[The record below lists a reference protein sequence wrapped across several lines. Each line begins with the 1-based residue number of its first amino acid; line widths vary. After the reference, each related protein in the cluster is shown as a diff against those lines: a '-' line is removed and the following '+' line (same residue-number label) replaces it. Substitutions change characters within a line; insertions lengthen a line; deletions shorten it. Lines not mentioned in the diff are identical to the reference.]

1 MKPLRLKNM
10 IAGCLLAAGA
20 LPVWG
25 QSGAPT
31 LVIRIDDLG
40 ALHSVNEACIQTY
53 RSGIA
58 RSVEV
63 MPVAAWYPEAIK
75 MLRAMFRSRT
85 LQTLFSALHPRWS
98 MELGLNW
105 AKHSRLKRIDGKEPA
120 YMGENNEYLVLYTKE
135 YLKSHPNINYFI
147 YGHRHIELDLMLS
160 STARILILGDWI
172 NYFSYAVFDGEN
184 LFLENFVEGE
194 TKL

>member
-1 MKPLRLKNM
+1 M
-10 IAGCLLAAGA
+10 
-20 LPVWG
+20 PVWG

-75 MLRAMFRSRT
+75 MLKENPGLFMYIHNSSPSRVITT
-85 LQTLFSALHPRWS
+85 LVEKD
-98 MELGLNW
+98 ME
-105 AKHSRLKRIDGKEPA
+105 KKREAGKQEKVC
-120 YMGENNEYLVLYTKE
+120 M
-135 YLKSHPNINYFI
+135 
-147 YGHRHIELDLMLS
+147 
-160 STARILILGDWI
+160 
-172 NYFSYAVFDGEN
+172 
-184 LFLENFVEGE
+184 
-194 TKL
+194 

>member
-75 MLRAMFRSRT
+75 MLKEN
-85 LQTLFSALHPRWS
+85 P
-98 MELGLNW
+98 GLDVG
-105 AKHSRLKRIDGKEPA
+105 RD
-120 YMGENNEYLVLYTKE
+120 
-135 YLKSHPNINYFI
+135 
-147 YGHRHIELDLMLS
+147 
-160 STARILILGDWI
+160 
-172 NYFSYAVFDGEN
+172 
-184 LFLENFVEGE
+184 
-194 TKL
+194 

>member
-1 MKPLRLKNM
+1 M
-10 IAGCLLAAGA
+10 
-20 LPVWG
+20 PVWG

-75 MLRAMFRSRT
+75 MLKENPDKEIPKEKWEWASD
-85 LQTLFSALHPRWS
+85 LVQIILFYEVYKRRHNNHN
-98 MELGLNW
+98 GI
-105 AKHSRLKRIDGKEPA
+105 LK
-120 YMGENNEYLVLYTKE
+120 
-135 YLKSHPNINYFI
+135 F
-147 YGHRHIELDLMLS
+147 
-160 STARILILGDWI
+160 
-172 NYFSYAVFDGEN
+172 
-184 LFLENFVEGE
+184 
-194 TKL
+194 

>member
-1 MKPLRLKNM
+1 M

-75 MLRAMFRSRT
+75 ML
-85 LQTLFSALHPRWS
+85 S
-98 MELGLNW
+98 MQYRKLCQR
-105 AKHSRLKRIDGKEPA
+105 K
-120 YMGENNEYLVLYTKE
+120 
-135 YLKSHPNINYFI
+135 
-147 YGHRHIELDLMLS
+147 
-160 STARILILGDWI
+160 LILEVCTG
-172 NYFSYAVFDGEN
+172 S
-184 LFLENFVEGE
+184 
-194 TKL
+194 

>member
-1 MKPLRLKNM
+1 M

-75 MLRAMFRSRT
+75 MLKENPGLFMYIHNSSPSRVITT
-85 LQTLFSALHPRWS
+85 LVEKD
-98 MELGLNW
+98 ME
-105 AKHSRLKRIDGKEPA
+105 KKREAGKQEK
-120 YMGENNEYLVLYTKE
+120 V
-135 YLKSHPNINYFI
+135 
-147 YGHRHIELDLMLS
+147 
-160 STARILILGDWI
+160 
-172 NYFSYAVFDGEN
+172 
-184 LFLENFVEGE
+184 
-194 TKL
+194 

>member
-63 MPVAAWYPEAIK
+63 MPVAGLVSGSHQDAESKIRDWTSACTSSSPA
-75 MLRAMFRSRT
+75 SGRT
-85 LQTLFSALHPRWS
+85 
-98 MELGLNW
+98 
-105 AKHSRLKRIDGKEPA
+105 
-120 YMGENNEYLVLYTKE
+120 
-135 YLKSHPNINYFI
+135 
-147 YGHRHIELDLMLS
+147 
-160 STARILILGDWI
+160 
-172 NYFSYAVFDGEN
+172 
-184 LFLENFVEGE
+184 
-194 TKL
+194 

>member
-1 MKPLRLKNM
+1 M
-10 IAGCLLAAGA
+10 
-20 LPVWG
+20 PVWG

-75 MLRAMFRSRT
+75 MLREIRDWTSACTSSSPASGRT
-85 LQTLFSALHPRWS
+85 
-98 MELGLNW
+98 
-105 AKHSRLKRIDGKEPA
+105 
-120 YMGENNEYLVLYTKE
+120 
-135 YLKSHPNINYFI
+135 
-147 YGHRHIELDLMLS
+147 
-160 STARILILGDWI
+160 
-172 NYFSYAVFDGEN
+172 
-184 LFLENFVEGE
+184 
-194 TKL
+194 

>member
-1 MKPLRLKNM
+1 M

-75 MLRAMFRSRT
+75 MLKENPGLFMYIHNSSPSRVITT
-85 LQTLFSALHPRWS
+85 LVEKD
-98 MELGLNW
+98 ME
-105 AKHSRLKRIDGKEPA
+105 KKREAGKQEKVC
-120 YMGENNEYLVLYTKE
+120 M
-135 YLKSHPNINYFI
+135 
-147 YGHRHIELDLMLS
+147 
-160 STARILILGDWI
+160 
-172 NYFSYAVFDGEN
+172 
-184 LFLENFVEGE
+184 
-194 TKL
+194 